1 MVVVAV
7 GTVMAVL
14 DGSIANT
21 ALPTIAR
28 ELHTTAAQ
36 SIWVVNGFQLAVTM
50 TLLTYASLG
59 DSRGVSFVYRLGIIV
74 FTVGSL
80 ACALSRSLPLL
91 IASRVLQGVGAAAL
105 MAVGPALYRQIF
117 PSREL
122 GKALGISAV
131 IVATSAAAGP
141 TIGGSLLAIAPWPW
155 LFAVN
160 VPLGIFDALY
170 SVRML
175 PNAGGTGKSL
185 DLPSAVM
192 SALGFG
198 SLIFGIDGF
207 ARRESLPIITGE
219 IGFGL
224 LCGIMFVR
232 RQLRLRSP
240 MLAVDL
246 FAKPT
251 FALASVTSALTY
263 IAQGLTYVSLPFFF
277 QAVLGRTPFESG
289 LLLTAWPL
297 SVAFAAPIAGR
308 LSDRYP
314 AGILA
319 TIGLT
324 IMAAGLALYAALP
337 QQPTVAEI
345 VLRSLIC
352 GIGFGFFQ
360 APNNRELIGSAPRH
374 KTGSAAGVLAS
385 MRLTGQTTGAALVAI
400 VFGTVGAAVAVG
412 GRARRN
418 GGPDR
423 YADHPLDR
431 VRQRR
436 PGRGGQRIPTHHVA
450 PVPQCASCRQATAK
464 RFGRAQPATGMTS
477 NDEHLDR
484 RTARARHRGR
494 HDHQRREACRIG
506 GNPRGDPL
514 SSRRPADGLTLGAAD
529 CHRPTG
535 HPLRRTR
542 RRQAA

>member
-412 GRARRN
+412 GE
-418 GGPDR
+418 
-423 YADHPLDR
+423 HVETV
-431 VRQRR
+431 VR
-436 PGRGGQRIPTHHVA
+436 I
-450 PVPQCASCRQATAK
+450 AT
-464 RFGRAQPATGMTS
+464 PIT
-477 NDEHLDR
+477 LWI
-484 RTARARHRGR
+484 
-494 HDHQRREACRIG
+494 ACG
-506 GNPRGDPL
+506 SAG
-514 SSRRPADGLTLGAAD
+514 LGAVASGF
-529 CHRPTG
+529 RLIT
-535 HPLRRTR
+535 LRRSLNA
-542 RRQAA
+542 QAAGKPPPSGSVEPSRPRV

>member
-1 MVVVAV
+1 LPPERRWLAVVVVAV

-28 ELHTTAAQ
+28 ELHTSAAQ

-50 TLLTYASLG
+50 TILTYASLG
-59 DSRGVSFVYRLGIIV
+59 DSRGVSFVYRLGIVV
-74 FTVGSL
+74 FTIGSL

-117 PSREL
+117 PPREL

-160 VPLGIFDALY
+160 VPLGIFDAVY

-175 PNAGGTGKSL
+175 PNQGGTGKSL
-185 DLPSAVM
+185 DPASMVL

-207 ARRESLPIITGE
+207 ARHDALAVIGLE
-219 IGFGL
+219 IGFGIG
-224 LCGIMFVR
+224 CGVAFVR
-232 RQLRLRSP
+232 RQLGLRTP

-263 IAQGLTYVSLPFFF
+263 IAQGLAFVSLPFFF
-277 QAVLGRTPFESG
+277 QTVLGRTPFESG
-289 LLLTAWPL
+289 LLLTSWPL
-297 SVAFAAPIAGR
+297 SVALAAPVAGR

-314 AGILA
+314 AGILS

-324 IMAAGLALYAALP
+324 IMTAGLALYAALP
-337 QQPTVAEI
+337 QQPTIVEI
-345 VLRSLIC
+345 VVRGLIC

-360 APNNRELIGSAPRH
+360 APNNRELIGSAPRS

-400 VFGTVGAAVAVG
+400 VFGTVGAAVAAGGEHVETVVLIATPVTLWIACASAG
-412 GRARRN
+412 CGAIASGFRLLTLRGSGRAEFEQ
-418 GGPDR
+418 D
-423 YADHPLDR
+423 
-431 VRQRR
+431 Q
-436 PGRGGQRIPTHHVA
+436 
-450 PVPQCASCRQATAK
+450 PVPDITTVFEPPQT
-464 RFGRAQPATGMTS
+464 PA
-477 NDEHLDR
+477 
-484 RTARARHRGR
+484 A
-494 HDHQRREACRIG
+494 RRE
-506 GNPRGDPL
+506 
-514 SSRRPADGLTLGAAD
+514 
-529 CHRPTG
+529 
-535 HPLRRTR
+535 
-542 RRQAA
+542 